1 MSAFCRIYTP
11 LPASCFHVP
20 SAKKLVLGYFGLG
33 GFFTVFGWVGYADL
47 GVLPK
52 YSRTKKRPILLEVGM
67 EELKIVLVSEG
78 AGMVYLCL
86 ATG

>member
-1 MSAFCRIYTP
+1 M
-11 LPASCFHVP
+11 
-20 SAKKLVLGYFGLG
+20 
-33 GFFTVFGWVGYADL
+33 TVFGWVGYADL

-67 EELKIVLVSEG
+67 EELKFVLVSEG
-78 AGMVYLCL
+78 AGMVYLCF